1 MQGKPLLTG
10 GCQCG
15 TVRYAILEEPGRAS
29 ICHCRMCQKAFGNIG
44 APLVNVDRA
53 ALRWTRGKPSEFR
66 SSVPVARG
74 FCSHCGTPL
83 YMDEEGS
90 ENLDLAICTLD
101 TPDAVTPQYQTG
113 VEGEVAWF
121 KILHELP
128 RETTDESRPREEL
141 DRLGSLQHPDYDTE
155 RRMVKG

>member
-29 ICHCRMCQKAFGNIG
+29 ICHCRMCQKAFGNFG
-44 APLVNVDRA
+44 APLVNVDRT
-53 ALRWTRGKPSEFR
+53 ALRWTRGVPSEFR

-83 YMDEEGS
+83 YMVEDGS
-90 ENLDLAICTLD
+90 ENVEIAICTLD

-113 VEGEVAWF
+113 VESEVAWF

-128 RETTDESRPREEL
+128 KERTEDYRTREEL
-141 DRLGSLQHPDYDTE
+141 EGLRSLQHPGYDME
-155 RRMVKG
+155 EWVVKR

>member
-1 MQGKPLLTG
+1 MKGKPLLTG

-29 ICHCRMCQKAFGNIG
+29 ICHCRMCQKAFGNFG
-44 APLVNVDRA
+44 APLVNVKRA
-53 ALRWTRGKPSEFR
+53 ALRWTRGVPSEFR

-83 YMDEEGS
+83 YLAEDGDEMVEISIGS
-90 ENLDLAICTLD
+90 LD
-101 TPDAVTPQYQTG
+101 TPDAVTPQVQTG
-113 VEGEVAWF
+113 VESEVAWF

-128 RETTDESRPREEL
+128 RERTEDYRTREEL
-141 DRLGSLQHPDYDTE
+141 DTLASLQHPDHDTE
-155 RRMVKG
+155 GWVVKG